1 MERRTTQRTQN
12 TLKKNGFLQRDS
24 VEHEGY
30 AEARSAEQ
38 MEAEEQ
44 DNARKTRTIRIYNI
58 REKYESLHIWLNRRV
73 PNGTHGGV
81 GGRSLN

>member
-1 MERRTTQRTQN
+1 MKGQTIKVLSIGWKGERHKERRIHW
-12 TLKKNGFLQRDS
+12 KNGFLQRDS

-58 REKYESLHIWLNRRV
+58 REKYESLHI
-73 PNGTHGGV
+73 
-81 GGRSLN
+81 